1 MRSIGDAYVKK
12 EFRLFRNVK
21 DETQLNGFYK
31 EWDFYAKH
39 ILETSRAKKVQE
51 AGIVNDGERGMYK
64 FGAHL
69 DSGVEMTD
77 EQKIQLSK
85 LKDEAYNI
93 TK

>member
-21 DETQLNGFYK
+21 DETQLSGFYK
-31 EWDFYAKH
+31 EWELYANH

-51 AGIVNDGERGMYK
+51 AGIVNDGDRDLYK

-69 DSGVEMTD
+69 DSNVEIGAT
-77 EQKIQLSK
+77 
-85 LKDEAYNI
+85 
-93 TK
+93 